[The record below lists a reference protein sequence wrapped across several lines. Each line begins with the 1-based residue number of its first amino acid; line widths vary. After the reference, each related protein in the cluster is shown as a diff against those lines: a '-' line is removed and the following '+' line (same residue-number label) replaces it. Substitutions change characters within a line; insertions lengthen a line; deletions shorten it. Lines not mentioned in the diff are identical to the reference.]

1 MTFDDEMNQ
10 YSRDLV
16 ARANESISTPS
27 SPKKTTDMPSYVVTY
42 VIEKDE
48 IKTRK
53 DGATNNVS
61 FAINTGITK
70 MWSNLFCTNDLKSLM
85 AKYDVFMVSG
95 RLVGKDGVDHSLSPC
110 MRG

>member
-16 ARANESISTPS
+16 ARANESISSPS
-27 SPKKTTDMPSYVVTY
+27 NPEKTTDTPTYIVTY

-53 DGATNNVS
+53 DGDTNNVS

-70 MWSNLFCTNDLKSLM
+70 MWGNLFCTSELKGILS
-85 AKYDVFMVSG
+85 KYDVFMVTG
-95 RLVGKDGVDHSLSPC
+95 QLVGKDGERYSMSPC
-110 MRG
+110 MS